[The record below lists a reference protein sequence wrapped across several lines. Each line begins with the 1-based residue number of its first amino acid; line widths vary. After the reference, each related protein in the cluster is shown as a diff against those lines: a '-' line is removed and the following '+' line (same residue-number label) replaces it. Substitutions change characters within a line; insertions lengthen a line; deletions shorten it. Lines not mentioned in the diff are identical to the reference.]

1 MNSRI
6 SKKLSKRKRKILR
19 RLDKANRTKYR
30 KAAENAPPV
39 FATGGLKYELSD
51 RAQGVGQGGIP
62 MMVSLSQRLGL
73 TDAIDRRLKLL
84 KFHLP
89 YHESDHVMNFVIN
102 ALCGGTCLEDIELR
116 RNDENFLNA
125 LGADA
130 IPDPTT
136 AGDFCRRFSE
146 DGIDDLHRAIDDA
159 RVNAWRSQDESFFDE
174 AVIDAD
180 GTLVETTGQSKAGMD
195 LSYKGVWGY
204 HPLLVSLANTGEV
217 LRLYNRSGNRPSEEG
232 AAGYT
237 DQAIEVC
244 RRGGFRKI
252 RLRGDTAFSQTE
264 YLDGW
269 DADGVTF
276 QFGYMAAAN
285 LVEIAENLDEAAWRP
300 LQRKAPYKRKGPPRK
315 KPPNVKDQI
324 VKRRGFENLKLECEH
339 VAEFN
344 YQPARCKNTYR
355 MVVVRKNITKEKGEE
370 RLFDEIRYFF
380 YITNDRKRSATRIVF
395 GCNDRCNQENLIAQ
409 LSALRA
415 LHAPVDNL
423 TSNWAYMLMT
433 SLAWTLKAWAALQIP
448 VNGRWKEKQTGERE
462 TILRMEFK
470 TFINHLIQIPCQVIR
485 KSRRRILRVLNWN
498 PWLPAFFRLSSVLQL

>member
-1 MNSRI
+1 MKKNISR
-6 SKKLSKRKRKILR
+6 KLSKRKR
-19 RLDKANRTKYR
+19 RLLARLKKANRTKFR
-30 KAAENAPPV
+30 KAAAGAGPELAQS
-39 FATGGLKYELSD
+39 GLKYELSD
-51 RAQGVGQGGIP
+51 KTLGTVHGGIP
-62 MMVSLSQRLGL
+62 MMVALAQKLGL
-73 TDAIDRRLKLL
+73 TQAIDRRLELL

-89 YHESDHVMNFVIN
+89 YHESDHVMNFAIN

-136 AGDFCRRFSE
+136 AGDFCRRFSTE
-146 DGIDDLHRAIDDA
+146 DIDNLHCAIDDA
-159 RVNAWRSQDESFFDE
+159 RINAWKSQGESFFKE
-174 AVIDAD
+174 ATIDVD
-180 GTLVETTGQSKAGMD
+180 GTLVGTTGQTKLGMD
-195 LSYKGVWGY
+195 ISHKGVWGY

-244 RRGGFRKI
+244 RRGGFKRI

-269 DADGVTF
+269 DSDGVKF
-276 QFGYMAAAN
+276 QFGYLAAAN
-285 LVEIAENLDEAAWRP
+285 LVELAENLDESAWKE
-300 LQRKAPYKRKGPPRK
+300 LQRPAAYKRKSAPRS
-315 KPPNVKDQI
+315 KPLNIKEQI
-324 VKRRGFENLKLECEH
+324 VKERGFVNLKLQSEQ
-339 VAEFN
+339 VAEFD
-344 YQPARCKNTYR
+344 YQPARCKKAYR

-370 RLFDEIRYFF
+370 RLFDEIRYLF
-380 YITNDRKRSATRIVF
+380 YITNDRQRSVSRIVF

-409 LSALRA
+409 LAAQRA

-433 SLAWTLKAWAALQIP
+433 CLAWTLKAWAALQIP
-448 VNGRWKEKQTGERE
+448 AAGRWRQQHQLERE

-470 TFINHLIQIPCQVIR
+470 TFVNGLIRIPVQVVR
-485 KSRRRILRVLNWN
+485 KSRRRILRVLSWN
-498 PWLPAFFRLSSVLQL
+498 EFLPAFFRLSRVLQL

>member
-1 MNSRI
+1 MNNKI

-19 RLDKANRTKYR
+19 RLNKANRTKYR

-39 FATGGLKYELSD
+39 LATGGLKYELSD
-51 RAQGVGQGGIP
+51 RSQGIVFGGIP

-73 TDAIDRRLKLL
+73 TDAIDQRLELL

-125 LGADA
+125 LDADA

-146 DGIDDLHRAIDDA
+146 DDIDDLHRAIDDA
-159 RVNAWRSQDESFFDE
+159 RVNAWEIQDELFFDE

-180 GTLVETTGQSKAGMD
+180 GTLVKTTGQTKAGMD
-195 LSYKGVWGY
+195 ISHKGVWGY

-232 AAGYT
+232 AAGYI

-269 DADGVTF
+269 DTDGVKF
-276 QFGYMAAAN
+276 QFGYMAASN
-285 LVEIAENLDEAAWRP
+285 LVEIAENLDESEWIP
-300 LQRKAPYKRKGPPRK
+300 LQRKAPFKRKGPPRS
-315 KPPNVKDQI
+315 KPFNVKDQI
-324 VKRRGFENLKLECEH
+324 VKQRGFENLKLECES

-344 YQPARCKNTYR
+344 YQPARCKNNYR
-355 MVVVRKNITKEKGEE
+355 MVVVRKNITKEKGQE

-380 YITNDRKRSATRIVF
+380 YITNDRKRSATRIVL
-395 GCNDRCNQENLIAQ
+395 GVTSAVIRRNLIAQ

-433 SLAWTLKAWAALQIP
+433 SLAWTLKAWAALQVP
-448 VNGRWKEKQTGERE
+448 VSGRWKEKHTVERE

-470 TFINHLIQIPCQVIR
+470 TFINHMIQIPTQVIC

-498 PWLPAFFRLSSVLQL
+498 PRLPAFFRLTSVLQI